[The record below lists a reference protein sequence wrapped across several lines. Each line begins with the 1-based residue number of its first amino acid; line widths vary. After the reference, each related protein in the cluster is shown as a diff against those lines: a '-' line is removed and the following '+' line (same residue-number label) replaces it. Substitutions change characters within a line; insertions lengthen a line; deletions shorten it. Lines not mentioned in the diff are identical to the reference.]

1 MKNQYMKVLKMF
13 LHPDNSY
20 KSDIINISFIQSNR
34 ELEILKETINEI
46 NEDYSRIKL
55 ELVNINESGE
65 YNDFKL
71 KNPGYD
77 KEYVIRITRIFH

>member
-1 MKNQYMKVLKMF
+1 MKVLKMF